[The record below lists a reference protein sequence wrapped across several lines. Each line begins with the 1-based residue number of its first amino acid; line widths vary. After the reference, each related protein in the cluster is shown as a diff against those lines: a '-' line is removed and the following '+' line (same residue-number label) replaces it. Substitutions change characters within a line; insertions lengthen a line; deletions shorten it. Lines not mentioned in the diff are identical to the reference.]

1 MISDMNMKWLF
12 LVLALCFIPC
22 SSTGQTQTYRVSGK
36 LSFQT
41 RGDIYVYLVTEEDF
55 KIPFTGIQVI
65 HIETGP
71 TGELKNET
79 SFSFAAVE
87 AGTYGIRCFQDVNGN
102 GKLDKGMGG
111 PAEPWGMS
119 WQGEKPKKWP
129 RFSHI
134 AFEVTQ
140 DVVDIHITLKQ

>member
-1 MISDMNMKWLF
+1 MNMKR
-12 LVLALCFIPC
+12 LVLILVLCIIPF
-22 SSTGQTQTYRVSGK
+22 SLPGQTRSYRVSGN
-36 LSFQT
+36 LRFQS

-65 HIETGP
+65 HIKMESD
-71 TGELKNET
+71 GEVENEAY
-79 SFSFAAVE
+79 FSFDNVE
-87 AGTYGIRCFQDVNGN
+87 AGTYGIRCFQDKNGN
-102 GKLDKGMGG
+102 GKLDKGIGG

-119 WQGEKPKKWP
+119 WQGDKPKKWP

-140 DVVDIHITLKQ
+140 DIVDMYITLQQ